1 MLYIK
6 VIGNANTGDKA
17 MTNLM
22 TLYKKLLAAQEKLAE
37 AQQYSDWRRSVGAYK
52 AAETKA
58 NQKLLEGCRKYL
70 GQGYTQQDL
79 INLLNK
85 LQGAA

>member
-1 MLYIK
+1 MTKLIDLY
-6 VIGNANTGDKA
+6 N
-17 MTNLM
+17 
-22 TLYKKLLAAQEKLAE
+22 KLLTAQEKLAE

-58 NQKLLEGCRKYL
+58 NQKLLEECRKHL
-70 GQGYTQQDL
+70 GHDYSQQGL
-79 INLLNK
+79 INLLTK